1 MRRRVRRAATATL
14 RSSLRFRLQKSLG
27 HDIFVIANGIPN
39 THLSRLLRIRTWPP
53 QLAAMLRARGRGAVP
68 NVRRPAASV
77 RVAPQ
82 PAHARGPRVAH
93 SGQVGRP
100 AAFARHHGTSATPD
114 APKKGGGVSGFV
126 VSLGKRETW
135 KHFWEVAKVR
145 TVINAL
151 GLRIVG

>member
-1 MRRRVRRAATATL
+1 M
-14 RSSLRFRLQKSLG
+14 
-27 HDIFVIANGIPN
+27 
-39 THLSRLLRIRTWPP
+39 
-53 QLAAMLRARGRGAVP
+53 
-68 NVRRPAASV
+68 
-77 RVAPQ
+77 
-82 PAHARGPRVAH
+82 AH
-93 SGQVGRP
+93 SGQVGRL